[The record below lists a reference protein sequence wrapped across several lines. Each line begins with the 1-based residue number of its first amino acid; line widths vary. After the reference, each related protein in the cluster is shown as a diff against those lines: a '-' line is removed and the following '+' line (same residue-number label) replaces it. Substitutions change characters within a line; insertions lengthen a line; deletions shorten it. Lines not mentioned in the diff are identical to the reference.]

1 MKNILTISL
10 LLLAFCATSFAH
22 NTEPTHGGEVDLAAS
37 TITWSAKKITATH
50 TGGVTLKSG
59 SLDFKNHSLTGGE
72 FVMDMTTIT
81 CTDLDGEWGGKLI
94 GHLNSADFFET
105 DKYPTSKLVIKE
117 ISKSTEGN
125 AYAINA
131 ELTIKGI
138 TKPVGFTAD
147 VSAKSATA
155 LITIDRTAYDI
166 KYGSGSFF
174 ENLGDKAIENEF
186 QLSINLVLK

>member
-1 MKNILTISL
+1 MRNIITLSL
-10 LLLAFCATSFAH
+10 LLLGFCVTGFAN

-37 TITWSAKKITATH
+37 TITWTAKKITATH

-59 SLDFKNHSLTGGE
+59 SIHFKNHQLTGGQ
-72 FVMDMTTIT
+72 FVMDMTSIT
-81 CTDLDGEWGGKLI
+81 STDLDGEWGQKLI

-117 ISKSTEGN
+117 ISKSTEGD

-131 ELTIKGI
+131 DLTIKGI

-147 VSAKSATA
+147 VSAKGASAI
-155 LITIDRTAYDI
+155 ITVDRTAYDI
-166 KYGSGSFF
+166 KYGSGSLFDD
-174 ENLGDKAIENEF
+174 LGDKAIENEF